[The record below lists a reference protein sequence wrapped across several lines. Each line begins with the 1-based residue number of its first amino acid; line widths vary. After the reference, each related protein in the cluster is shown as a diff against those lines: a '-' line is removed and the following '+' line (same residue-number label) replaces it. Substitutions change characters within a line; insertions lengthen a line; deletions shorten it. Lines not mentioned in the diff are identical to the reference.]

1 MDCIFCRIINGEIP
15 SYKFYEDEDMIAILD
30 ISQATKGHAL
40 LIPKTH
46 CRNLYEL
53 DENLAQRLF
62 KKLPRLANALK
73 RAFDPIGL
81 NIIINTEKP
90 LQSVFHFHIH
100 LIPRYES
107 DNFIIEAP
115 AQKREISKDAY
126 LTILDKIKKELK

>member
-1 MDCIFCRIINGEIP
+1 
-15 SYKFYEDEDMIAILD
+15 
-30 ISQATKGHAL
+30 
-40 LIPKTH
+40 
-46 CRNLYEL
+46 
-53 DENLAQRLF
+53 
-62 KKLPRLANALK
+62 LANALK

-115 AQKREISKDAY
+115 AQKQEISKDTY
-126 LTILDKIKKELK
+126 LTILDKIKKELE